1 LKTCA
6 PSRIVLLLAESVD
19 APTPL
24 KNSEGEAG
32 RFLRNNPYY
41 VGSVFE
47 VSGSKAGKERIPAS
61 AARQPAAAATQPW
74 LLAG

>member
-41 VGSVFE
+41 SC
-47 VSGSKAGKERIPAS
+47 
-61 AARQPAAAATQPW
+61 T
-74 LLAG
+74 